1 MARLIP
7 CPTCAVHCK
16 LSEDACPHCGS
27 TLRDTDGKIA
37 ATAAAALLGL
47 SLVAGACGD
56 EVSAPEYGVPAVSTG
71 AGTGGAGTGGESAG
85 GDMGG
90 TGGGGLM
97 DAPAY
102 GVPGVGGGG
111 S

>member
-1 MARLIP
+1 MPRLVP
-7 CPTCAVHCK
+7 CPACAVHCK
-16 LSEDACPHCGS
+16 LSEDACPHCGA
-27 TLRDTDGKIA
+27 TLRDKEGVVA

-56 EVSAPEYGVPAVSTG
+56 EISTPEYGVPAVSTG
-71 AGTGGAGTGGESAG
+71 AGAGGASVGGESAG

-90 TGGGGLM
+90 GGSGGE
-97 DAPAY
+97 AVGPAY

-111 S
+111 